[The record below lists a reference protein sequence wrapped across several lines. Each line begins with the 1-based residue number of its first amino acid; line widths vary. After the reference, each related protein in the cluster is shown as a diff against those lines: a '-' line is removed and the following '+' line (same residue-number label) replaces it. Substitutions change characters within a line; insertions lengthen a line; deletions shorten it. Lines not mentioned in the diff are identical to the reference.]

1 LKQAAAPYHA
11 SSLRTQGPIT
21 PGLKSEKR
29 FLPECRSESPRR
41 MGRKSGYLDYDE
53 VIGAGVAGV
62 WKVFDGR
69 RDLAPRLV

>member
-1 LKQAAAPYHA
+1 MAVTRR
-11 SSLRTQGPIT
+11 SSKDIDTFRNIGGTAYD
-21 PGLKSEKR
+21 
-29 FLPECRSESPRR
+29 
-41 MGRKSGYLDYDE
+41 RKSGYLDYDE

>member
-1 LKQAAAPYHA
+1 
-11 SSLRTQGPIT
+11 
-21 PGLKSEKR
+21 
-29 FLPECRSESPRR
+29 